1 MRRFVSCLCA
11 ALCAAVMPAGPAQ
24 GHELR
29 ILGGAVYGPGP
40 MPETPLPPGLFMHV
54 ELDAMLTGGA
64 EFFNN
69 GAEPPNIPGEM
80 EIFGK
85 HEGVLSDGA
94 RFNEHVDG
102 GIVTIGQGALRM
114 LAVITRNGP
123 NEGRELYR
131 LDNAL
136 NLRIRTDL
144 ALDPGFPEG
153 LIVSENLDISTG
165 VIRIRP
171 SEQTEKG
178 IEGGFDF
185 AGRLPSGAPIFGRL
199 GDSDEDGFLDGEIVG
214 AGRVPLTYIFVPGAP
229 LVQRREF
236 VSDIPIAPRASG
248 LLTLANVHN
257 LARILATFETPDSVA
272 AVWLAGEM
280 PAIAEDFGARAERA
294 AARLDR
300 VRAPEAGLARSVA
313 AALAEATSV
322 ATDPAA
328 YAAAVCA
335 SLADLGRTMPA
346 LVEAFR
352 DANARPARDADG
364 DG

>member
-1 MRRFVSCLCA
+1 MRRFAFCLCA
-11 ALCAAVMPAGPAQ
+11 ALCAAVTPVGPAQ

-29 ILGGAVYGPGP
+29 ILGGSVYGPGP
-40 MPETPLPPGLFMHV
+40 MPETPLPPGLFTHV
-54 ELDAMLTGGA
+54 ELDPMLSGGA

-69 GAEPPNIPGEM
+69 GAEPPNIPGEI

-85 HEGVLSDGA
+85 NEGLLSDGA
-94 RFNEHVDG
+94 PFNEHVDG

-131 LDNAL
+131 LDEGL

-153 LIVSENLDISTG
+153 LIVSEDLDISSG
-165 VIRIRP
+165 VIRIHP

-185 AGRLPSGAPIFGRL
+185 ADRLPSGAPIFGRL

-214 AGRVPLTYIFVPGAP
+214 VGRVPLTYIFVPGAP

-236 VSDIPIAPRASG
+236 VSDIPVAPRASG
-248 LLTLANVHN
+248 LLALANVHN
-257 LARILATFETPDSVA
+257 LVRILATFETPDSAA

-280 PAIAEDFGARAERA
+280 PAIAGDFAARAERA
-294 AARLDR
+294 AARLER
-300 VRAPEAGLARSVA
+300 VRAHEAELARSVA
-313 AALAEATSV
+313 RTLAEAANV
-322 ATDPAA
+322 AGDPTA
-328 YAAAVCA
+328 YAAAVGG
-335 SLADLGRTMPA
+335 SLKELGRMMPS
-346 LVEAFR
+346 LIEAFR
-352 DANARPARDADG
+352 DANADG
-364 DG
+364 ER